1 MPANRVC
8 QRLKWRAFSYC
19 PDPRNG
25 VPPTSLIPETGDDS
39 LACLETRG
47 SICNQT
53 ARVWCEQRD
62 CVYLSS
68 LQNSFEKL
76 TSRSQSWHPRDHG
89 FNSLI
94 LRLPVLWLI
103 LPDTRDCRPLCHCCA
118 ATARQTPSNKVLAV
132 CFGQTF
138 SPAPSRDC
146 RTTSATIQAPET
158 RPALLPVRWSVLP
171 WLPLLRASRCKHH

>member
-1 MPANRVC
+1 MAC
-8 QRLKWRAFSYC
+8 FLYSS
-19 PDPRNG
+19 PDPSHG
-25 VPPTSLIPETGDDS
+25 VPPISLILETGDDR

-76 TSRSQSWHPRDHG
+76 TSRSQSWDSGDHG

-103 LPDTRDCRPLCHCCA
+103 LPDTRDRQPLGQCCA
-118 ATARQTPSNKVLAV
+118 PDCKTNTAKQGSPS
-132 CFGQTF
+132 CFSQTF
-138 SPAPSRDC
+138 LPSPFLGHGSLGHFC
-146 RTTSATIQAPET
+146 ESQTYVRTITD
-158 RPALLPVRWSVLP
+158 
-171 WLPLLRASRCKHH
+171 